1 MSYTGLGRSGRTSE
15 LYPTYSNSLLARPLD
30 HRQIDGVKQKLKT
43 VIILRHSPYWKEF
56 TQCLKMRDTTTTT
69 TTTVLRPL
77 YRSTYISWHL
87 QLRNLL
93 VPTFTVC
100 VPLLTAMSSSGKAGL
115 TAFHNLCCSMF
126 SRTCWASAETPC
138 RRPWCRQQSVWNVDR
153 GAWLHCRQPA
163 CCCQPTAH
171 PTTARRRLDHV
182 GQTPARTAARPGL
195 ENASDQSRSGHTW
208 LLNISTITR
217 YTTERAFC
225 QAYYVYTGWQLR
237 NFNASWLSPPSCG

>member
-1 MSYTGLGRSGRTSE
+1 
-15 LYPTYSNSLLARPLD
+15 
-30 HRQIDGVKQKLKT
+30 
-43 VIILRHSPYWKEF
+43 
-56 TQCLKMRDTTTTT
+56 
-69 TTTVLRPL
+69 
-77 YRSTYISWHL
+77 
-87 QLRNLL
+87 
-93 VPTFTVC
+93 
-100 VPLLTAMSSSGKAGL
+100 
-115 TAFHNLCCSMF
+115 MF

-217 YTTERAFC
+217 YTTERHSARHTMYT
-225 QAYYVYTGWQLR
+225 QSDSYVISMRVGFRRHLVGKTLINVFHCDSTEICFVGKIVIIQT
-237 NFNASWLSPPSCG
+237 FS